1 MSRICI
7 EKRPSTHKT
16 SKIAHE
22 RKQLRKK
29 KGLMTKKKRAL
40 LEFGKPSTP
49 FVFFFL
55 M

>member
-29 KGLMTKKKRAL
+29 KGLMTKKK
-40 LEFGKPSTP
+40 KSTARIYSD
-49 FVFFFL
+49 L
-55 M
+55 

>member
-29 KGLMTKKKRAL
+29 KTKGVDGFPNSSSAL
-40 LEFGKPSTP
+40 
-49 FVFFFL
+49 FFFGH
-55 M
+55 